1 MDSANPDHDY
11 RATDNSVRLDNW
23 VRWPNVFSLNLLPR
37 PPAMQCVCVCVCACV
52 RVRACVPLCVV
63 ARTHACFAGR
73 DEVECLSQNRMFVPR
88 ATSSCADARAHLQVG
103 ALDGLSPGLSAASSA
118 DSLRSLLRGRRGR
131 STTDDEGSKASRE
144 SSSENLSVHSAS
156 CRSDPGGLSSS
167 VTSRA
172 SRTRHGGFNSTS
184 QITRVQFQVTV
195 ETHFGDH
202 VRVVGS
208 CPELGC
214 WQPDKSQLLT
224 TDPSMY
230 PTWTGS
236 LEMSSSEPFEYK
248 YIIQR
253 APAVSS
259 SPSPAASFE
268 WEGKIGNRAAIP
280 EGVFVVLED
289 GHFNMERATVFDR
302 SHRKVDLTGQGSS
315 SGFLDHSSTGFLDHA
330 AGGRDGL
337 AGEQASKQSLFI
349 ISFKLP
355 LKTSRLASGGYRF
368 EWHPG
373 KHRTTSARHA
383 GYVVEKLRKLRKR
396 VQVTR
401 LSVRSVRRS
410 QRESVMSYVQDS
422 H

>member
-1 MDSANPDHDY
+1 
-11 RATDNSVRLDNW
+11 
-23 VRWPNVFSLNLLPR
+23 
-37 PPAMQCVCVCVCACV
+37 
-52 RVRACVPLCVV
+52 
-63 ARTHACFAGR
+63 
-73 DEVECLSQNRMFVPR
+73 MFVPR

-259 SPSPAASFE
+259 SPSPAASLE

-302 SHRKVDLTGQGSS
+302 SHRKVDVTGQGSC
-315 SGFLDHSSTGFLDHA
+315 SGFIDHA
-330 AGGRDGL
+330 AGGRAGL
-337 AGEQASKQSLFI
+337 ASEQASKQSLFI

-355 LKTSRLASGGYRF
+355 LKTSRLPSGGYRF

-373 KHRTTSARHA
+373 KHSTTSSRHA
-383 GYVVEKLRKLRKR
+383 GYVVEKVHVYIRVNIHSCIHACVRVCIHPYMHACTCEFRGVDELR
-396 VQVTR
+396 R
-401 LSVRSVRRS
+401 LCNRMCACIHVHTHMYISTHIHAC
-410 QRESVMSYVQDS
+410 MHACMHAYM
-422 H
+422 HACIHA